1 MSVEERNDIFKAEA
15 LGFTRS
21 FFVFFKRTYGIEFSD
36 SERYD
41 VTKSSCR
48 DAANHINRHRIYQR
62 TFDGLK
68 LTSFLTYRAALCIRK
83 TRSHGAPHID
93 PVKEVCRAGIERLAR
108 ILELETSKEIV
119 LEDRDKGYLASMLY
133 DEVISS
139 ERCTSGIGPNGL
151 SSTFTFLQRIRPD
164 PNRLDRI

>member
-1 MSVEERNDIFKAEA
+1 MSIEKRNAIFKLEA

-21 FFVFFKRTYGIEFSD
+21 FFVFLKKTYGIEFSD
-36 SERYD
+36 AELYE
-41 VTKSSCR
+41 VTKSGCR

-68 LTSFLTYRAALCIRK
+68 LTSFLIYRAALCIRQ

-93 PVKEVCRAGIERLAR
+93 PVREVCRAGIERLAR
-108 ILELETSKEIV
+108 ILELETSKEII

-133 DEVISS
+133 DEVISR

-164 PNRLDRI
+164 PDRLAKI